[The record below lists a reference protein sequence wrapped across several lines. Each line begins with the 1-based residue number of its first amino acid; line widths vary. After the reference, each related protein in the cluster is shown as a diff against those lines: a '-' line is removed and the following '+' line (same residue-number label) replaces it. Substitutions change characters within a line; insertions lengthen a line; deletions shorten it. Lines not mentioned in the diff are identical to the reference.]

1 MRRKRSDY
9 GEIVRDADQRGAG
22 QGQAQRA
29 HASKAERLRG
39 NCPRRGPTSACRWW
53 STWMS
58 SGSRVSCAR
67 QEAPGRHQFLM
78 AGLSSLGRR
87 TGGRSAVQELK
98 VRMTLSRRGVDS
110 NFQYAE
116 AVKLV
121 VAPFSCAD
129 CFGRVSEPVDVPA
142 RACRPMRA
150 RSTSPPDGSPPAART
165 ASTSW
170 RSRKRRAT
178 PNLPDVITRA
188 RRRRL

>member
-1 MRRKRSDY
+1 MRATRWDTTRPGCSAGGSTGGKAIRSVGSRSPRERGYQLQRRGQRDTRAPNMR
-9 GEIVRDADQRGAG
+9 VDADTKGVC
-22 QGQAQRA
+22 
-29 HASKAERLRG
+29 S
-39 NCPRRGPTSACRWW
+39 RRR
-53 STWMS
+53 
-58 SGSRVSCAR
+58 
-67 QEAPGRHQFLM
+67 PGTE
-78 AGLSSLGRR
+78 SSL
-87 TGGRSAVQELK
+87 
-98 VRMTLSRRGVDS
+98 TLSWRGVDS